1 MTLGLGSMPIASSG
15 AAKKMGGRP
24 MGVMPLG
31 PLVRLIGLS
40 RLLASTRITSPK
52 PSVTRAR

>member
-1 MTLGLGSMPIASSG
+1 MPIARSSG
-15 AAKKMGGRP
+15 AKKMGGRL

-31 PLVRLIGLS
+31 PLVKLMGLS
-40 RLLASTRITSPK
+40 RLLARTRITSPK